1 MATIPEAFATA
12 VEHYE
17 AGRLIDAERICRQIL
32 LEDEKCA
39 SAWNFL
45 GVLEMGRKNLEAAT
59 YCIQS
64 AIQLVPNWAEAHVNL
79 GWILHEQRKLSE
91 AGTCYRRALELNPDL
106 AEAHHNLGLAI
117 HDAGQPAA
125 AIEHYRRALAI
136 HPDYPHA
143 HTNLANALKSQGYI
157 NDAIAH
163 YQAALAVKPDFAE
176 AIHNLGSTL
185 QSQGK
190 FWESLA
196 CYERAVQIAPDFA
209 EAQKNLS
216 QLHLL
221 LEDFEVGWPRYEWR
235 WKTGEIPP
243 PTFTQPRWCGEPL
256 AGKTILLCAEQG
268 FGDTLQFIRYAQLV
282 QGLGPKV
289 VVQCP
294 RSLMPLL
301 SRCRDIDQLHADET
315 ALPDFDYYIPLL
327 SLPGIF
333 NTTLAS
339 IPAKVPYLFPDEGL
353 VETWKRTLETIRGL
367 RVGINWQGRGGD
379 GDFRLRD
386 LPLQELAKLAEI
398 SGVQL
403 ISLQRGEA
411 REQLLASV
419 PRLPIVD
426 LGEDIDTV
434 NGAFMDTAAIMRNLD
449 LVITSDTAVAHLAG
463 GLGVR
468 AWMGLPLVPNWRWF
482 LNRNDSPWYPTMR
495 MFRQKKTNDWS
506 NVMMEM
512 RQSLA
517 SLIAKGVDR

>member
-12 VEHYE
+12 VQHYE

-45 GVLEMGRKNLEAAT
+45 GVLEMGRKNFDAAT

-79 GWILHEQRKLSE
+79 GWIFHEQRKLDE
-91 AGTCYRRALELNPDL
+91 AASCYRRALQLNPEL

-125 AIEHYRRALAI
+125 GIEHYRRALAI

-143 HTNLANALKSQGYI
+143 HTNLANALKSQGHI
-157 NDAIAH
+157 DEAIAH

-176 AIHNLGSTL
+176 AIHNLGSTW
-185 QSQGK
+185 QSQGR
-190 FWESLA
+190 FRESLA
-196 CYERAVQIAPDFA
+196 CYERAVQIAPGFA
-209 EAQKNLS
+209 EAQKNLA

-221 LEDFEVGWPRYEWR
+221 LEDFETGWPRYEWR

-243 PTFTQPRWCGEPL
+243 PVFTQPRWSGEPL
-256 AGKTILLCAEQG
+256 TGQTILLCAEQG
-268 FGDTLQFIRYAQLV
+268 FGDTLQFIRYAPLL
-282 QGLGPKV
+282 QGLGAKV
-289 VVQCP
+289 VVLSP
-294 RSLMPLL
+294 RSLVPLL
-301 SRCRDIDQLHADET
+301 SRCRGIDQLCGDE
-315 ALPDFDYYIPLL
+315 ASLPEFDCYISLL
-327 SLPGIF
+327 SLPGVF
-333 NTTLAS
+333 QTTIAT
-339 IPAKVPYLFPDEGL
+339 IPANVPYLFADESL
-353 VETWKRTLETIRGL
+353 VESWKAKLEPIRGL

-398 SGVQL
+398 PGVQL

-411 REQLLASV
+411 REQLLANA

-426 LGEDIDTV
+426 LGDEIDTA
-434 NGAFMDTAAIMRNLD
+434 NGAFMDTAAIMRSLD

-463 GLGVR
+463 GLGVTV
-468 AWMGLPLVPNWRWF
+468 WMGLPLVPNWRWF
-482 LNRNDSPWYPTMR
+482 LNRSDSPWYPTMR
-495 MFRQKKTNDWS
+495 VFRQTRANDWS
-506 NVMMEM
+506 NVLAEM
-512 RQSLA
+512 REELVGCAELQ
-517 SLIAKGVDR
+517 K